1 MKYKRRLL
9 LTLLLGL
16 LVWAV
21 PLAAQTPPRVE
32 SVKVSVKGAEPGK
45 AYQTATMDAW
55 GEALPVTFVIEC
67 YPAGS
72 WQSVTGI
79 RLDSLGG
86 VLFDPG
92 FHNPRWKLP
101 QWLKRTDLGWELT
114 TKTVPGKEGEKGV
127 RVKLS
132 SEGNSEQSFGPAK
145 VHAKDVHVD
154 KISLTVEPQGKII
167 VGRGGTIKV
176 KYEPENATDK
186 RVKFDYDANNLTIE
200 PTEEVGVYRFTAK
213 GQSNMVITAT
223 AENGVSSAK
232 ATAEINTVQYGISA
246 IKLSMQGSGE
256 QGGMGFDNE
265 IYRHKTKV
273 WHIEAEITSNGPI
286 EGNVYD
292 MVGWTLVAKDRAYT
306 RSGAKAAIYG
316 NSKEGVNDR
325 DRGGF
330 SKVVYPQFESE
341 QQYKVNDREYK
352 TVISYA
358 FKADEVINESPFFL
372 LKLELKGRPEVN
384 STYRLKIGEYFVN
397 HFRIDQSDTMLLVGS
412 EPNGFIT
419 VTPEPEM
426 AYDQR
431 FDVSAGNTKKQG
443 DQLAVDRDNPNRYN
457 FSVGR
462 EEGDR
467 TLTIKA
473 KDRDGHSRNV
483 TVKVGKLEPE
493 SIAVLNKTTGK
504 EINPGDLLELAKG
517 EKVDL
522 LVSVKPEKVYD
533 ARFTLQNATGAR
545 ATRLLSVNNAGELEI
560 TAQNQAWGEP
570 GLYTVEAK
578 VPRKTASDKGS
589 FTLTSVANK
598 AGQANERVEFTFNYT
613 VKTNEVNEI
622 KLSKP
627 ELNFTYDVD
636 ADGKIREGAQV
647 VRINVLPETA
657 ADRTFSFK
665 NVPGWLD
672 ILDVQGRSV
681 KGATQKL
688 TSGEYYFK
696 VSNPNQVSGNKKK
709 VVGDIKVVSTSV
721 ATVESPLTVNLN
733 YIKVKGYTVAMTP
746 SPLKVN
752 EPAELTIEVEPRDAS
767 NPHFKL
773 VVESNTATGLNKAG
787 KWSGLISVLD
797 ASGRKVNGSASLT
810 FTGSVVSKPGK
821 YTVVS
826 SKQTDDGEELS
837 FKIQAVEQ
845 SGVNATYGEPFK
857 VEPKGITNVSYENK
871 LLVEIRDQYF
881 RHDYTALE
889 VKVKPEN
896 IVNPRV
902 EFVNAVNRKDAP
914 KYVDVEGPVN
924 GYYLFTPKKVYRD
937 RYEEHEEQ
945 LVGIPKDQNSGPVNG
960 GNITVKVVNVRAES
974 IEVVDMDGKDITQG
988 SNSVVRGVTKRFPF
1002 RVKVKPWKVSL
1013 ASVELKPVAGATNLV
1028 SGLRPSRIVRDSAA
1042 GCLVVDYLLN
1052 VDKDFTK
1059 ASFTVGHK
1067 YLKDGTPIPT
1077 VTFEQ
1082 AVPEIQKLTV
1092 EPAEVTLVGEGA
1104 KAKVK
1109 VTYLKSNAFKN
1120 AIKPYRNGLSN
1131 VSVTEVSHLDNV
1143 YTYELRV
1150 TNDVESEGKVTF
1162 KPVVGEGVTV
1172 CNVKVINPKGLQE
1185 LSFTRTELVELTL
1198 GEAGKDYVEFDLV
1211 AKSKDI
1217 AVVDALFE
1225 KVEWRLKD
1233 NRMEF
1238 AKYLKVEKLGY
1249 KVATGAAE
1257 ASWKVKLTGLNVTAD
1272 GLNDKPLEL
1281 QAWLSGKS
1289 TGVLLVKVNYGA
1301 KANEKTVE
1309 RVAFPVASLELAV
1322 GETQTID
1329 MQVTPQDVSLKQLR
1343 WDFPKVNSNTIGVC
1357 PGATWN
1363 QLQITGEKVG
1373 NTWLRVRAADRLGAY
1388 TSPLLYVKVVPG
1400 YYDLVLDA
1408 VDGESNALEG
1418 VHVVVKSDDGKTTI
1432 FDGYTTSSSKRV
1444 TVRVEGGKWYRA
1456 TASRGGYK
1464 TVDERIHVANSP
1476 VQKKLVLDRNLSE
1489 PVLYGVRVKVV
1500 DGSNP
1505 IPGAEVV
1512 LAGFKPQQTD
1522 ADGVAQYYQVPAGS
1536 YSVSARADGFEPSS
1550 KVINHVGDKNT
1561 EEVTISLQKS
1571 SIPSAPKHAL
1581 TVTVLDDESGTP
1593 LQDARVTL
1601 EARPM
1606 QMTDIAGQVTIEN
1619 LADGTYGVV
1628 VEGPANGWTAP
1639 DGKNVKFNPQTFLQD
1654 IQGADGTHEVRL
1666 QRVVGGVTPPQPATH
1681 KLTVIVCESEFGG
1694 LLNGAE
1700 VRLSGVASKVTE
1712 DGQVSFNDLVG
1723 NQVPRRV
1730 DVSKAGYVP
1739 QSQEVVVS
1747 HKDEIVRFVLAPQ
1760 TYSVTLTVKGKDG
1773 APLSGATVYLD
1784 GSKKLVTSQEG
1795 VVTFGKVRSGQ
1806 HELMVAAVGYKDGK
1820 MTIEVASDFNGE
1832 LQLAEG
1838 VSPVLNEH
1846 TLTIVVKEGATAVEG
1861 ATVRLES
1868 GEEQVTNGDGK
1879 AQFKV
1884 LDGEYTVKVAKVGYD
1899 AVERVVLVAGGD
1911 KEETIGINASTSPEV
1926 FRVVTISVLDAVT
1939 NAALSNAEVKIV
1951 GATPKQ
1957 HEGNVWVYE
1966 LKQGEYSYVV
1976 SSEGYKKH
1984 VAVLRVEQQ
1993 NIDETVKLTRGENAK
2008 FTVTVTVASSGSP
2021 VEGANVEIEGQTAIS
2036 TEKNVTKFSLESGI
2050 YTVKVSK
2057 EGYAPAEKEFFVDG
2071 KDEAVAVELRPM
2083 LKVIFNANGGKF
2095 ADGKPTQEV
2104 EVAKG
2109 DRVSPLSKNPERLG
2123 FKFTAWFLDGRE
2135 YDFAEKVNQPITLDA
2150 QWEEDATSGLHT
2162 VTFIANGGKF
2172 ADGKD
2177 VRTIKVKDGD
2187 KIDPS
2192 QVEVPQLNGRT
2203 FKCWFLDGTEY
2214 TFGEVKKD
2222 ITLEA
2227 QWDVQKKYV
2236 VSFEVAGGTPQPQ
2249 PQTVNEGKKATEP
2262 TPAPTKTGYTF
2273 DGWYLGSDKYDFSKE
2288 VTANIKLM
2296 AKWEPNAGQTTY
2308 TVTFNAEGGKP
2319 IPLVQT
2325 IVEDGNATEPVPA
2338 PTKDGFTFV
2347 EWQLD
2352 GTKYDFNMKV
2362 TKNIEL
2368 KAKWEKD
2375 VTVEATFIVKD
2386 ENDEAVKDALVSID
2400 GKSKQTGSDGKA
2412 VIDGLLKQLYT
2423 YTVTHDNYAPADG
2436 TVDLTTGNQEV
2447 KVTLK
2452 EKTIVKVTFIYNDGV
2467 TAKVEKEVNA
2477 GEAVQAPAKPEW
2489 KGHTFVEWQL
2499 NGTEYDFN
2507 TKVTESITLTAL
2519 WTVNKYTVTFNADGG
2534 TPEPEKKSVEYNK
2547 EVDEPTPAP
2556 KKDGFTFKGWYLPDD
2571 TKYDFSTKITEDITL
2586 KALWE
2591 EISATATVTF
2601 TVKDDAGNVVGGA
2614 QIKIDGKTKET
2625 LSDGTVAI
2633 DGLPKKADLAY
2644 EVTKVGYVS
2653 ASGTIDLTAG
2663 DKQEPVTLERATYT
2677 VTFDSDG
2684 GSAVDKQNVKYNEK
2698 ATKPVDPTK
2707 GGYDFVEWQLD
2718 GTKYDFGQPVN
2729 ADITLKAVWKT
2740 NPGVQTYTVT
2750 FDSDG
2755 GTAVQPESVK
2765 AGEKATRP
2773 TNPTKDGYD
2782 FVEWQLNGT
2791 TYNFDDPVNADITLK
2806 AVWKA
2811 NGQQPTTYT
2820 VTFDSDGGTAVQPE
2834 TVKAGETA
2842 TKPADPTKDGFTFKG
2857 WYLDGATESYDFSTK
2872 VSADI
2877 TLKAKWDENS
2887 NGTAV
2892 ESELLATVRIYPN
2905 PATVTLVVSAESVI
2919 ARYELVSLNGTKVL
2933 SGISSESELRLDV
2946 SQLADGV
2953 YVLLLEDAEGGVAT
2967 RRVSV
2972 RR

>member
-32 SVKVSVKGAEPGK
+32 SVKVSIKGAEPGK

-72 WQSVTGI
+72 WQSVTNIG
-79 RLDSLGG
+79 LKVESLGK
-86 VLFDPG
+86 VLHNQG
-92 FHNPRWKLP
+92 FRNPRLNLP
-101 QWLKRTDLGWELT
+101 PWLKRTDLGWELT
-114 TKTVPGKEGEKGV
+114 TRTVPGKEGEIGV
-127 RVKLS
+127 VVMLDS
-132 SEGNSEQSFGPAK
+132 YGNGTQSFDPVK
-145 VHAKDVHVD
+145 VHAKDIHVD

-186 RVKFDYDANNLTIE
+186 RVRFDYDANNLTIE

-213 GQSNMVITAT
+213 GQSNVDVTAT
-223 AENGVSSAK
+223 AENGGSSAK
-232 ATAEINTVQYGISA
+232 ATAKINTVQYGISA

-273 WHIEAEITSNGPI
+273 WHIEAEITSNGPV

-330 SKVVYPQFESE
+330 SKIVYPQFESE

-473 KDRDGHSRNV
+473 KDRDGHLRNV

-504 EINPGDLLELAKG
+504 KINPGDLLELAKG

-522 LVSVKPEKVYD
+522 LVSVDPEKVYD

-578 VPRKTASDKGS
+578 APRKTASDKGS

-613 VKTNEVNEI
+613 VKTNEVNRIEVT
-622 KLSKP
+622 KP

-647 VRINVLPETA
+647 VRIDVLPETA

-672 ILDVQGRSV
+672 ILDIQGRSV
-681 KGATQKL
+681 RRPDQKL
-688 TSGEYYFK
+688 SSGEYYFK
-696 VSNPNQVSGNKKK
+696 VRDQNQVNGNKEK

-721 ATVESPLTVNLN
+721 NSVKSPLTVNLN
-733 YIKVKGYTVAMTP
+733 YIKVTGYTVAMTP
-746 SPLKVN
+746 SLTVN
-752 EPAELTIEVEPRDAS
+752 EPAELTITAKPGNAS
-767 NPHFKL
+767 NPHFRL

-787 KWSGLISVLD
+787 NWSRLISVRD
-797 ASGRKVNGSASLT
+797 ASERKVNGSTSLT
-810 FTGSVVSKPGK
+810 FMGSVESKPGK
-821 YTVVS
+821 FTVVS
-826 SKQTDDGEELS
+826 NKKTDDGEELS

-845 SGVNATYGEPFK
+845 KGVNATYGGPFK
-857 VEPKGITNVSYENK
+857 VEPKGITDVLYENE

-881 RHDYTALE
+881 RHDYTPLE
-889 VKVKPEN
+889 VKVDPVDV
-896 IVNPRV
+896 VNPRV
-902 EFVNAVNRKDAP
+902 KFENADKKGDAP
-914 KYVDVEGPVN
+914 KYVDVVGPVN

-974 IEVVDMDGKDITQG
+974 IEVVDMDGKDITQDP
-988 SNSVVRGVTKRFPF
+988 NHVVRGVTKSFPF

-1013 ASVELKPVAGATNLV
+1013 ASVELKPVAGTTNLV
-1028 SGLRPSRIVRDSAA
+1028 GGLRPSRIVRDSAA

-1059 ASFTVGHK
+1059 AAFTVGHK

-1092 EPAEVTLVGEGA
+1092 EPAEVTLVGKDA

-1109 VTYLKSNAFKN
+1109 VTYSPGNAFKD
-1120 AIKPYRNGLSN
+1120 AIRPYRNGLSN
-1131 VSVTEVSHLDNV
+1131 VLVTEVSHLDNV

-1162 KPVVGEGVTV
+1162 KPVVGEGETV
-1172 CNVKVINPKGLQE
+1172 CNVKVINPEGLQE
-1185 LSFTRTELVELTL
+1185 LSFTRTEPVELTL
-1198 GEAGKDYVEFDLV
+1198 GEAGMDYVEFDLV

-1225 KVEWRLKD
+1225 KVEWRLEG

-1249 KVATGAAE
+1249 DLVPGEATAK
-1257 ASWKVKLTGLNVTAD
+1257 WKVRLTGLNVTAN
-1272 GLNDKPLEL
+1272 GLIDIPLKL
-1281 QAWLSGKS
+1281 QAWLDGKQ

-1373 NTWLRVRAADRLGAY
+1373 NTWLRVRAADWLGAY
-1388 TSPLLYVKVVPG
+1388 TSPLLYVKVVSG

-1418 VHVVVKSDDGKTTI
+1418 VRVVVMSDDRKTTI

-1489 PVLYGVRVKVV
+1489 PVLYGVRVKVD
-1500 DGSNP
+1500 DGTNP

-1512 LAGFKPQQTD
+1512 LAGFKPQQTR

-1536 YSVSARADGFEPSS
+1536 YSVSVRAEGFEPSS
-1550 KVINHVGDKNT
+1550 KVINHVGEKNT
-1561 EEVTISLQKS
+1561 EETILLQKS
-1571 SIPSAPKHAL
+1571 STPSAPKHAL
-1581 TVTVLDDESGTP
+1581 TVTVLDDESGTS

-1666 QRVVGGVTPPQPATH
+1666 QRVVGGVIPSQPSTH

-1700 VRLSGVASKVTE
+1700 VRLSGVALKVTE

-1723 NQVPRRV
+1723 NPKARRV
-1730 DVSKAGYVP
+1730 EVSKAGYVP
-1739 QSQEVVVS
+1739 QSQDVVVS
-1747 HKDEIVRFVLAPQ
+1747 NKDEIVRFVLASQ
-1760 TYSVTLTVKGKDG
+1760 TYSVTLTVKGKGG

-1784 GSKKLVTSQEG
+1784 GNKKLVTSQDG

-1806 HELMVAAVGYKDGK
+1806 HELMVAAVGYKDSK
-1820 MTIEVASDFNGE
+1820 MTIEIASDFNYE

-1838 VSPVLNEH
+1838 VSPVLKEH
-1846 TLTIVVKEGATAVEG
+1846 TLTIVVKEGSTAVAKAVEG

-1868 GEEQVTNGDGK
+1868 GEEQVTDVDGK

-1884 LDGEYTVKVAKVGYD
+1884 LDGEYTVKVSKVGYD
-1899 AVERVVLVAGGD
+1899 AVEEKVTVEGGD
-1911 KEETIGINASTSPEV
+1911 EEKTIVIKASISPEV
-1926 FRVVTISVLDAVT
+1926 LRVVTISVADAVT
-1939 NAALSNAEVKIV
+1939 NESLSKAEVKIV

-1966 LKQGEYSYVV
+1966 LKKGEYSYVV
-1976 SSEGYKKH
+1976 SCDGYKKH

-1993 NIDETVKLTRGENAK
+1993 NVAETVKLTRGENAK

-2036 TEKNVTKFSLESGI
+2036 TEKNVTKFSLESGV
-2050 YTVKVSK
+2050 YTVKVRK
-2057 EGYAPAEKEFFVDG
+2057 EGYAPVEQEFFVDG

-2095 ADGKPTQEV
+2095 ADGKPTREV

-2109 DRVSPLSKNPERLG
+2109 NRVSPLSKNPEKLG
-2123 FKFTAWFLDGRE
+2123 FKFTAWFLDGQE
-2135 YDFAEKVNQPITLDA
+2135 YNFAEKVQRPITLEA
-2150 QWEEDATSGLHT
+2150 QWEDVATPGLHT
-2162 VTFIANGGKF
+2162 VTFMANGGKF

-2177 VRTIKVKDGD
+2177 VRTIKVKDGE

-2192 QVEVPQLNGRT
+2192 QAEVPTLNGRA

-2227 QWDVQKKYV
+2227 QWDVLKTYV
-2236 VSFEVAGGTPQPQ
+2236 VSFEVAGGTPQPS
-2249 PQTVNEGKKATEP
+2249 PQTVNEGEKATEP

-2273 DGWYLGSDKYDFSKE
+2273 DGWYLGSDKYDFSKV
-2288 VTANIKLM
+2288 VTASIKLM
-2296 AKWEPNAGQTTY
+2296 AKWNPDAGQTTH
-2308 TVTFNAEGGKP
+2308 TVTFNADGGEPKP
-2319 IPLVQT
+2319 IEQS
-2325 IVEDGNATEPVPA
+2325 IVGGGNATEPVPA
-2338 PTKDGFTFV
+2338 PTKDGFTFKG
-2347 EWQLD
+2347 WYLPD
-2352 GTKYDFNMKV
+2352 GTAYKFNEPV
-2362 TKNIEL
+2362 TADITL
-2368 KAKWEKD
+2368 KAKWEANVMVK
-2375 VTVEATFIVKD
+2375 VTFIVKD
-2386 ENDEAVKDALVSID
+2386 ENDEAVKDALVTID
-2400 GKSKQTGSDGKA
+2400 DKSSRTGADGKA

-2423 YTVTHDNYAPADG
+2423 YIVTHDNYAPADG
-2436 TVDLTTGNQEV
+2436 TVDLTTGDQVVE
-2447 KVTLK
+2447 VTLK
-2452 EKTIVKVTFIYNDGV
+2452 EKTMVTVTFVYNDGV
-2467 TAKVEKEVNA
+2467 TAKVEKKVNA
-2477 GEAVQAPAKPEW
+2477 GEAVQAPANPEW

-2499 NGTEYDFN
+2499 DGKTYDFN
-2507 TKVTESITLTAL
+2507 MKVTEDITLKAK
-2519 WTVNKYTVTFNADGG
+2519 WKVNMYTVTFDADGG

-2547 EVDEPTPAP
+2547 EVEEPTPAP
-2556 KKDGFTFKGWYLPDD
+2556 KKDGFTFKGWYLPDG
-2571 TKYDFSTKITEDITL
+2571 TKYNFSTKVTEDITL

-2591 EISATATVTF
+2591 ENSATATVTF

-2663 DKQEPVTLERATYT
+2663 DKQETVTLERVTYT

-2698 ATKPVDPTK
+2698 ATEPKPAPNREGFMFNGWYLDGATES
-2707 GGYDFVEWQLD
+2707 YDF
-2718 GTKYDFGQPVN
+2718 TKPVN
-2729 ADITLKAVWKT
+2729 ADITLKAKW
-2740 NPGVQTYTVT
+2740 
-2750 FDSDG
+2750 D
-2755 GTAVQPESVK
+2755 E
-2765 AGEKATRP
+2765 
-2773 TNPTKDGYD
+2773 
-2782 FVEWQLNGT
+2782 NGT
-2791 TYNFDDPVNADITLK
+2791 VP
-2806 AVWKA
+2806 
-2811 NGQQPTTYT
+2811 QPTTYT
-2820 VTFDSDGGTAVQPE
+2820 VTFDSDGGSAVEAQ

-2842 TKPADPTKDGFTFKG
+2842 TKPADPTKDGSTFKG
-2857 WYLDGATESYDFSTK
+2857 WCKEGTTELYDFSQP
-2872 VSADI
+2872 VNDNI
-2877 TLKAKWDENS
+2877 TLKAQWEENG

>member
-16 LVWAV
+16 LACTV

-32 SVKVSVKGAEPGK
+32 SVKVSIKGAEPGK

-55 GEALPVTFVIEC
+55 GKALPVTFVIEC

-79 RLDSLGG
+79 KLDALGG

-92 FHNPRWKLP
+92 FRNPRWKLP
-101 QWLKRTDLGWELT
+101 SWLKRTDLGWELT
-114 TKTVPGKEGEKGV
+114 TETMPGKEGETGV
-127 RVKLS
+127 EVMLDS
-132 SEGNSEQSFGPAK
+132 YGNGMQSFGPVK
-145 VHAKDVHVD
+145 VQAKDIHVE
-154 KISLTVEPQGKII
+154 KISLTVEPQGEII

-176 KYEPENATDK
+176 KYEPEDATDK
-186 RVKFDYDANNLTIE
+186 RVKFYYDAKYLTIE

-213 GQSNMVITAT
+213 GQSNVQVTAA
-223 AENGVSSAK
+223 AEDKLNNATETTVVHTRQYDISS
-232 ATAEINTVQYGISA
+232 

-256 QGGMGFDNE
+256 QGGTGYDNE

-273 WHIEAEITSNGPI
+273 WHIEAEVTSNGPI

-292 MVGWTLVAKDRAYT
+292 MVGWTLVAKDPAYS
-306 RSGAKAAIYG
+306 RNGLKAAIYG

-341 QQYKVNDREYK
+341 QQYKVSDREYK

-372 LKLELKGRPEVN
+372 LKLELKEKPNVN
-384 STYRLKIGEYFVN
+384 DTYRLKIGEYFVN

-426 AYDQR
+426 AYEQR
-431 FDVSAGNTKKQG
+431 FTVDAGNTGKQG

-457 FSVGR
+457 FSVGQ
-462 EEGDR
+462 EAGDR
-467 TLTIKA
+467 TLTITA
-473 KDRDGHSRNV
+473 KDADHYSRNV
-483 TVKVGKLEPE
+483 TVKVEKREPE

-522 LVSVKPEKVYD
+522 LVSVDPEKVYD
-533 ARFTLQNATGAR
+533 ATFTFKDVTRIRADRFLA
-545 ATRLLSVNNAGELEI
+545 SDAGKLKI
-560 TAQNQAWGEP
+560 TAQGHAWGTP
-570 GLYTVEAK
+570 GLYTVEAQES
-578 VPRKTASDKGS
+578 RKTESAKGS

-598 AGQANERVEFTFNYT
+598 AGHANEKVNFSFDYT

-622 KLSKP
+622 AITKP
-627 ELNFTYDVD
+627 TLNFTYDVD
-636 ADGKIREGAQV
+636 ADGQIREGVQV
-647 VRINVLPETA
+647 VRIDVLPETA

-672 ILDVQGRSV
+672 ILNTEGRSV

-688 TSGEYYFK
+688 TSGEYYIR
-696 VSNPNQVSGNKKK
+696 VSGPNQVNGNN
-709 VVGDIKVVSTSV
+709 VNARGDIEVVSTSV
-721 ATVESPLTVNLN
+721 KNVKSPLTVNLN
-733 YIKVKGYTVAMTP
+733 YIKVEGYTVAIDP
-746 SPLKVN
+746 SPLTVN
-752 EPAELTIEVEPRDAS
+752 EPAVLTITAQPDNAS

-773 VVESNTATGLNKAG
+773 VVESNTATVINKAG
-787 KWSGLISVLD
+787 KWSNLISVRD
-797 ASGRKVNGSASLT
+797 ASERKVNGSASLT
-810 FTGSVVSKPGK
+810 FMGSVESKPGK
-821 YTVVS
+821 FTVVS
-826 SKQTDDGEELS
+826 NKKTDDREELS

-845 SGVNATYGEPFK
+845 KGVNATYGEPFK
-857 VEPKGITNVSYENK
+857 VKPKGIKEVIYKNE
-871 LLVEIRDQYF
+871 LLVEIRDEYF
-881 RHDYTALE
+881 RHDYTPLE
-889 VKVKPEN
+889 VKVDPVD

-914 KYVDVEGPVN
+914 KYVDVVGPVN

-945 LVGIPKDQNSGPVNG
+945 LIGTPKDQNSGTVNS
-960 GNITVKVVNVRAES
+960 GNITVKVVNVKAGS
-974 IEVVDMDGKDITQG
+974 IEVVDMDGKDITQDP
-988 SNSVVRGVTKRFPF
+988 NPVVRGVTKSFPF
-1002 RVKVKPWKVSL
+1002 RVKVKPWNVSL
-1013 ASVELKPVAGATNLV
+1013 AAVELKPVTGTTNLIA
-1028 SGLRPSRIVRDSAA
+1028 GLRPSHIARDSAEK
-1042 GCLVVDYLLN
+1042 CLVVDYLLN
-1052 VDKDFTK
+1052 MNKNFTK
-1059 ASFTVGHK
+1059 AAFTVGHK
-1067 YLKDGTPIPT
+1067 YLQAGAPIPT

-1082 AVPEIQKLTV
+1082 KTPKIQKLTV
-1092 EPAEVTLVGEGA
+1092 EPAEVTLVGKGA

-1109 VTYLKSNAFKN
+1109 VTYSSGNAFDKRVN
-1120 AIKPYRNGLSN
+1120 FSRIDVQN
-1131 VSVTEVSHLDNV
+1131 VEVKVVSHLDSV
-1143 YTYELRV
+1143 YTYELTV
-1150 TNDVESEGKVTF
+1150 TDNVESAGKVTF
-1162 KPVVGEGVTV
+1162 KPAVGEGEAECSVT
-1172 CNVKVINPKGLQE
+1172 VINPKGLQE
-1185 LSFTRTELVELTL
+1185 LSFTRTEPVELTL
-1198 GEAGKDYVEFDLV
+1198 GEAGKDYVEFELV
-1211 AKSKDI
+1211 AKSKGI

-1225 KVEWRLKD
+1225 GVEWRLEGSS
-1233 NRMEF
+1233 MEF

-1249 KVATGAAE
+1249 EVATGAAE
-1257 ASWKVKLTGLNVTAD
+1257 ASWKVKLTGLNVTAN
-1272 GLNDKPLEL
+1272 GLNDIPLKL
-1281 QAWLSGKS
+1281 QAWLGGKP
-1289 TGVLLVKVNYGA
+1289 TGVLPVKVSYGA
-1301 KANEKTVE
+1301 KANEKTAE
-1309 RVAFPVASLELAV
+1309 RVAFPVASLNLAV
-1322 GETQTID
+1322 GETQTVD

-1388 TSPLLYVKVVPG
+1388 TSPLLYVKVVSG

-1408 VDGESNALEG
+1408 VDGEAHPLEG

-1464 TVDERIHVANSP
+1464 AVDERIRVANSP
-1476 VQKKLVLDRNLSE
+1476 VQEKLVLDRNLSE
-1489 PVLYGVRVKVV
+1489 PVLYGVRVKVD
-1500 DGSNP
+1500 DGTNP

-1512 LAGFKPQQTD
+1512 LAGFKPQQTN

-1606 QMTDIAGQVTIEN
+1606 QMTDIAGQATIEN

-1628 VEGPANGWTAP
+1628 VEGPANDWTAP

-1730 DVSKAGYVP
+1730 DVSKVGYVP
-1739 QSQEVVVS
+1739 QSQQVVVS
-1747 HKDEIVRFVLAPQ
+1747 NKDEIVRFVLAPQ
-1760 TYSVTLTVKGKDG
+1760 TYFVTLTVKGKG
-1773 APLSGATVYLD
+1773 GTPLSGATVYLD
-1784 GSKKLVTSQEG
+1784 GSRKQVTSQDG
-1795 VVTFGKVRSGQ
+1795 VVKFEEVRSGQ
-1806 HELMVAAVGYKDGK
+1806 HVLTVAAVGYKDGK
-1820 MTIEVASDFNGE
+1820 MTIEVASNFDGE

-1846 TLTIVVKEGATAVEG
+1846 TLTIVVKEGATAVKG

-1868 GEEQVTNGDGK
+1868 GEEKVTKGDGK

-1884 LDGEYTVKVAKVGYD
+1884 LDGEYTVKVSKIGYD
-1899 AVERVVLVAGGD
+1899 AVEKVVTVAGGNE
-1911 KEETIGINASTSPEV
+1911 EETIEIKASISPEV
-1926 FRVVTISVLDAVT
+1926 LRVVTISVADAVT
-1939 NAALSNAEVKIV
+1939 NESLSKAEVKIV

-1966 LKQGEYSYVV
+1966 LKKGEYSYVV
-1976 SSEGYKKH
+1976 SCEGYEKH

-1993 NIDETVKLTRGENAK
+1993 NLAETVKLIRGKNEK

-2021 VEGANVEIEGQTAIS
+2021 VEGANVEIGGQTAIS
-2036 TEKNVTKFSLESGI
+2036 TEKNVTKFSLESGV

-2057 EGYAPAEKEFFVDG
+2057 EGYASVEQEVFVDG
-2071 KDEAVAVELRPM
+2071 KDAAVTVELRPKV
-2083 LKVIFNANGGKF
+2083 KVIFNANGGKF
-2095 ADGKPTQEV
+2095 ADGKLIQEV
-2104 EVAKG
+2104 AVAKG
-2109 DRVSPLSKNPERLG
+2109 DRVSPLSENPEKLG
-2123 FKFTAWFLDGRE
+2123 FKFTAWFLDGQE
-2135 YDFAEKVNQPITLDA
+2135 YNFAEEVQRPITLEA
-2150 QWEEDATSGLHT
+2150 QWEDVATPGLHT
-2162 VTFIANGGKF
+2162 VTFNANGGKF

-2177 VRTIKVKDGD
+2177 VRTIKVKDGE

-2192 QVEVPQLNGRT
+2192 QAEVPTLNGRT

-2227 QWDVQKKYV
+2227 QWDVQKKYG
-2236 VSFEVAGGTPQPQ
+2236 VSFEVAGGTPQPS
-2249 PQTVNEGKKATEP
+2249 PQTVNEGEKATEP

-2273 DGWYLGSDKYDFSKE
+2273 DGWYLGSDKYDFGKG
-2288 VTANIKLM
+2288 VTVSIKLM
-2296 AKWEPNAGQTTY
+2296 AKWNPNAGQTTY
-2308 TVTFNAEGGKP
+2308 TVSFNAEGGKP
-2319 IPLVQT
+2319 IPIEQS
-2325 IVEDGNATEPVPA
+2325 IVEGGNATEPVPA
-2338 PTKDGFTFV
+2338 PAKDGFTFV

-2386 ENDEAVKDALVSID
+2386 ENGEAVKDAVVTID
-2400 GKSKQTGSDGKA
+2400 DKSRKTGADGKA
-2412 VIDGLLKQLYT
+2412 VIDGLLKQLYP

-2477 GEAVQAPAKPEW
+2477 GEAVKAPAKPEW

-2499 NGTEYDFN
+2499 DGKTYDFN
-2507 TKVTESITLTAL
+2507 MKVTEDITLKAK
-2519 WTVNKYTVTFNADGG
+2519 WKVNMYTVTFDADGG

-2547 EVDEPTPAP
+2547 EVEEPTPAP
-2556 KKDGFTFKGWYLPDD
+2556 QKDGYTLKGWCKEGTTDLYN
-2571 TKYDFSTKITEDITL
+2571 FSTKVTENITL

-2591 EISATATVTF
+2591 ENSATATVTF
-2601 TVKDDAGNVVGGA
+2601 TVKDDAGSVVGGA

-2663 DKQEPVTLERATYT
+2663 DKQETVTLERVTYT

-2698 ATKPVDPTK
+2698 ATEP
-2707 GGYDFVEWQLD
+2707 
-2718 GTKYDFGQPVN
+2718 
-2729 ADITLKAVWKT
+2729 
-2740 NPGVQTYTVT
+2740 
-2750 FDSDG
+2750 
-2755 GTAVQPESVK
+2755 
-2765 AGEKATRP
+2765 
-2773 TNPTKDGYD
+2773 
-2782 FVEWQLNGT
+2782 
-2791 TYNFDDPVNADITLK
+2791 
-2806 AVWKA
+2806 
-2811 NGQQPTTYT
+2811 
-2820 VTFDSDGGTAVQPE
+2820 
-2834 TVKAGETA
+2834 
-2842 TKPADPTKDGFTFKG
+2842 KPAPNREGFMFNG
-2857 WYLDGATESYDFSTK
+2857 WYLDGATESYDFTK
-2872 VSADI
+2872 PVNADI
-2877 TLKAKWDENS
+2877 TLKAKWDENGTVPQPTIYTVAFDS
-2887 NGTAV
+2887 DGGSAVEAQTVKAGEMATKPADPTKDGSTFKGWCKEGTTELYDFSQPVNDNITLKAQWEENGNGTAV

-2946 SQLADGV
+2946 SQLSDGV
-2953 YVLLLEDAEGGVAT
+2953 YVLLLEDAEGDVAA

>member
-16 LVWAV
+16 LACTV

-32 SVKVSVKGAEPGK
+32 SVKVSIKGAEPGK
-45 AYQTATMDAW
+45 TYQTATMDAW
-55 GEALPVTFVIEC
+55 GKALPVTFVIEC
-67 YPAGS
+67 YPSGS
-72 WQSVTGI
+72 WQSVTSIG
-79 RLDSLGG
+79 LDAKSLKDAKSSKD
-86 VLFDPG
+86 VLYNQG
-92 FHNPRWKLP
+92 FRNPRGTLP
-101 QWLKRTDLGWELT
+101 PWLKRTDLGWELT
-114 TKTVPGKEGEKGV
+114 TRTVPGQEGEIGV
-127 RVKLS
+127 VVMLAS
-132 SEGNSEQSFGPAK
+132 DGNGTQSFDPVN
-145 VHAKDVHVD
+145 VHAKDIHVD

-176 KYEPENATDK
+176 KYEPEDATDK
-186 RVKFDYDANNLTIE
+186 RVKFDYDAKYLTIE
-200 PTEEVGVYRFTAK
+200 QTEEVGVYRFTAK
-213 GQSNMVITAT
+213 GQSNVDVTAT
-223 AENGVSSAK
+223 AENGSSSAK
-232 ATAEINTVQYGISA
+232 ATAKINTVQYGISA

-256 QGGMGFDNE
+256 QGGTGYDNE

-273 WHIEAEITSNGPI
+273 WHIEAEVTSNGPI

-292 MVGWTLVAKDRAYT
+292 MVGWTLVANDPTYT
-306 RSGAKAAIYG
+306 RDGAKAAIYG

-325 DRGGF
+325 DVPGF
-330 SKVVYPQFESE
+330 SKVVFPQFESE
-341 QQYKVNDREYK
+341 QQYKVNDGEYK

-372 LKLELKGRPEVN
+372 LKLQLKGRPEVS

-397 HFRIDQSDTMLLVGS
+397 NFRIDPSDTELLVGS

-426 AYDQR
+426 AYEQR
-431 FDVSAGNTKKQG
+431 FDVSAGNTGKVG
-443 DQLAVDRDNPNRYN
+443 DKLAVDKDNPNRYN
-457 FSVGR
+457 FSVGL

-473 KDRDGHSRNV
+473 KDRDGHSQNV
-483 TVKVGKLEPE
+483 TVKVEKIEPK
-493 SIAVLNKTTGK
+493 SIAVLNKTTGR
-504 EINPGDLLELAKG
+504 EIDPGELLELAKG

-522 LVSVKPEKVYD
+522 LVSVKPENVYD
-533 ARFTLQNATGAR
+533 ARFTLLNATGTGAKR
-545 ATRLLSVNNAGELEI
+545 SLLVNNAGKLEI
-560 TAQNQAWGEP
+560 TAQNQVWGEP

-578 VPRKTASDKGS
+578 APRKIGTDKGS
-589 FTLTSVANK
+589 FTLKSEANK
-598 AGQANERVEFTFNYT
+598 AGQANAKVEFAFNYT
-613 VKTNEVNEI
+613 VKTNEVSTI

-636 ADGKIREGAQV
+636 ADGKIREGMQV
-647 VRINVLPETA
+647 MRIDVLPETA

-672 ILDVQGRSV
+672 ILNTEGKSV
-681 KGATQKL
+681 KNQKDL

-696 VSNPNQVSGNKKK
+696 VRDPNQVNGNKEK

-721 ATVESPLTVNLN
+721 NTVESSLKVNFN
-733 YIKVKGYTVAMTP
+733 YIKVTGYTVEMTP
-746 SPLKVN
+746 SLTVN
-752 EPAELTIEVEPRDAS
+752 EPAELTITAQPGNAS
-767 NPHFKL
+767 NPHFRL
-773 VVESNTATGLNKAG
+773 VVESNTATTRNWLNDIA
-787 KWSGLISVLD
+787 VLD
-797 ASGRKVNGSASLT
+797 ASGRKVNSL
-810 FTGSVVSKPGK
+810 GGLVGIVSKPGK
-821 YTVVS
+821 FTVVS
-826 SKQTDDGEELS
+826 NKKTADREELS

-857 VEPKGITNVSYENK
+857 VEPKGITNVSYDNE

-889 VKVKPEN
+889 VKVEPEN

-902 EFVNAVNRKDAP
+902 EFVNAVNGKEAP
-914 KYVDVEGPVN
+914 QFVDVEGPVN
-924 GYYLFTPKKVYRD
+924 GYYLFTPKNRNQ
-937 RYEEHEEQ
+937 YEDHEEQ
-945 LVGIPKDQNSGPVNG
+945 LVAIPKDQNSGTVNS
-960 GNITVKVVNVRAES
+960 GNITVKVVNVKAES
-974 IEVVDMDGKDITQG
+974 IEVVDMDGKDITQDP
-988 SNSVVRGVTKRFPF
+988 NPVVRGVTKSFPF
-1002 RVKVKPWKVSL
+1002 RVKVKPWNVSL
-1013 ASVELKPVAGATNLV
+1013 AAVELKTVAGTTNLI

-1042 GCLVVDYLLN
+1042 NRLVVDYLLN

-1059 ASFTVGHK
+1059 AAFTVGHK
-1067 YLKDGTPIPT
+1067 YLQAGAPIPT

-1082 AVPEIQKLTV
+1082 KTPKIQKLTV
-1092 EPAEVTLVGEGA
+1092 EPAEVTLVG
-1104 KAKVK
+1104 KDDKTLVK
-1109 VTYLKSNAFKN
+1109 VTYSPGNAFDKRVTSV
-1120 AIKPYRNGLSN
+1120 KHGVPN
-1131 VSVTEVSHLDNV
+1131 VDVKVVSHLDSV

-1162 KPVVGEGVTV
+1162 KPVVGEGETV
-1172 CNVKVINPKGLQE
+1172 CNVKVINPKGLQKIW
-1185 LSFTRTELVELTL
+1185 FTITDPVELTL
-1198 GEAGKDYVEFDLV
+1198 GEAGKDFVEFDLM
-1211 AKSKDI
+1211 AESKDI

-1225 KVEWRLKD
+1225 KVEWRLEG

-1249 KVATGAAE
+1249 KVATGASE
-1257 ASWKVKLTGLNVTAD
+1257 ASWKVKLTGLNVTAN
-1272 GLNDKPLEL
+1272 GLHDNPLKL
-1281 QAWLSGKS
+1281 QAWLSGKP
-1289 TGVLLVKVNYGA
+1289 TGVLPVKVSYGA

-1309 RVAFPVASLELAV
+1309 RVAFPEASLELAV
-1322 GETQTID
+1322 GETKTVD

-1343 WDFPKVNSNTIGVC
+1343 WDFPKANSNTIGVC

-1388 TSPLLYVKVVPG
+1388 TSPLLYVKVVSG

-1408 VDGESNALEG
+1408 VDGEAHPLEG

-1464 TVDERIHVANSP
+1464 AVDERIRVANSP
-1476 VQKKLVLDRNLSE
+1476 VQEKLVLDRNLSE
-1489 PVLYGVRVKVV
+1489 LVLYGVRIKVD
-1500 DGSNP
+1500 DGTNP

-1512 LAGFKPQQTD
+1512 LAGFKPQQTN

-1619 LADGTYGVV
+1619 LADGKYGVV
-1628 VEGPANGWTAP
+1628 VEGPANGWTDP
-1639 DGKNVKFNPQTFLQD
+1639 DGKNIKFNPQTFLQD
-1654 IQGADGTHEVRL
+1654 IQGADWTHEVRL
-1666 QRVVGGVTPPQPATH
+1666 ERVVGGVTPPQPETH
-1681 KLTVIVCESEFGG
+1681 KLTVIVRESEFGG

-1700 VRLSGVASKVTE
+1700 VRLSGVASKITK
-1712 DGQVSFNDLVG
+1712 DGQVVFNDLVG
-1723 NQVPRRV
+1723 DQKARRV
-1730 DVSKAGYVP
+1730 DVGKAGYVP

-1747 HKDEIVRFVLAPQ
+1747 NKDEIVRFVLAPQ
-1760 TYSVTLTVKGKDG
+1760 SYSVTLTVKGKGG

-1784 GSKKLVTSQEG
+1784 GNKKLVTSQDG

-1846 TLTIVVKEGATAVEG
+1846 TLTIMVKDGATAVKG

-1868 GEEQVTNGDGK
+1868 GEEQVTDVDGK

-1884 LDGEYTVKVAKVGYD
+1884 LDGEYTVKVSKVGYD
-1899 AVERVVLVAGGD
+1899 AVEEKVTVEGGD
-1911 KEETIGINASTSPEV
+1911 EEKTIQIKTSASPDV
-1926 FRVVTISVLDAVT
+1926 LRVVTISVEDAAAKV
-1939 NAALSNAEVKIV
+1939 ALSNAEVKIV
-1951 GATPKQ
+1951 GATPKL

-1966 LKQGEYSYVV
+1966 LKEGEYRYVV
-1976 SSEGYKKH
+1976 SCEGYKKH
-1984 VAVLRVEQQ
+1984 VDVLSVKQQ
-1993 NIDETVKLTRGENAK
+1993 NIDETVKLTRGENEK

-2036 TEKNVTKFSLESGI
+2036 TEKNVTKFSLESGV
-2050 YTVKVSK
+2050 YTVNVRKN
-2057 EGYAPAEKEFFVDG
+2057 GYAPAKQEFFVDG
-2071 KDEAVAVELRPM
+2071 KDGAVTVELRPKV
-2083 LKVIFNANGGKF
+2083 KVIFNANGGKF
-2095 ADGKPTQEV
+2095 ADGKPTREV
-2104 EVAKG
+2104 AVAKG
-2109 DRVSPLSKNPERLG
+2109 DRVSPLSENPERLG
-2123 FKFTAWFLDGRE
+2123 FKFTAWFLDGKE
-2135 YDFAEKVNQPITLDA
+2135 YNFSEEVQQPITLEA
-2150 QWEEDATSGLHT
+2150 QWEDVATSGLHT

-2187 KIDPS
+2187 KIGPS
-2192 QVEVPQLNGRT
+2192 QVEVPKLNGRT
-2203 FKCWFLDGTEY
+2203 FKCWFLDGAEY

-2227 QWDVQKKYV
+2227 QWDVLKTYV
-2236 VSFEVAGGTPQPQ
+2236 VSFEVAGGTPQPS
-2249 PQTVNEGKKATEP
+2249 PQTVNAGGKATEP

-2273 DGWYLGSDKYDFSKE
+2273 DGWYLGGDKYDFSKE
-2288 VTANIKLM
+2288 VTANINLM
-2296 AKWEPNAGQTTY
+2296 AKWNPNAGQTSY
-2308 TVTFNAEGGKP
+2308 TVTFNADGGKP
-2319 IPLVQT
+2319 VPLKQT
-2325 IVEDGNATEPVPA
+2325 IVKGGNATEPVPA
-2338 PTKDGFTFV
+2338 PGKDGYTFKG
-2347 EWQLD
+2347 WYLPD

-2368 KAKWEKD
+2368 KALWEENVMVK
-2375 VTVEATFIVKD
+2375 VTFTVKN
-2386 ENDEAVKDALVSID
+2386 ENDLAVEDAEVTIE
-2400 GKSKQTGSDGKA
+2400 GKSNKTGSDGKA
-2412 VIDGLLKQLYT
+2412 VIDGLLKQLYF
-2423 YTVTHDNYAPADG
+2423 YTVTHDNYASADG
-2436 TVDLTTGNQEV
+2436 TVDLTTGDQEV
-2447 KVTLK
+2447 EVKLKAKTMVT
-2452 EKTIVKVTFIYNDGV
+2452 VTFDYNDGV
-2467 TAKVEKEVNA
+2467 TANVEQKVNA

-2499 NGTEYDFN
+2499 NGKTYNFN

-2534 TPEPEKKSVEYNK
+2534 IPEPEEEHVEYNK
-2547 EVDEPTPAP
+2547 EVNEPTPAP
-2556 KKDGFTFKGWYLPDD
+2556 TKNGFTFKGWYLPDG
-2571 TKYDFSTKITEDITL
+2571 TKYNFSTKVTEDITL

-2591 EISATATVTF
+2591 E
-2601 TVKDDAGNVVGGA
+2601 
-2614 QIKIDGKTKET
+2614 
-2625 LSDGTVAI
+2625 
-2633 DGLPKKADLAY
+2633 
-2644 EVTKVGYVS
+2644 
-2653 ASGTIDLTAG
+2653 
-2663 DKQEPVTLERATYT
+2663 
-2677 VTFDSDG
+2677 
-2684 GSAVDKQNVKYNEK
+2684 
-2698 ATKPVDPTK
+2698 
-2707 GGYDFVEWQLD
+2707 
-2718 GTKYDFGQPVN
+2718 
-2729 ADITLKAVWKT
+2729 

-2750 FDSDG
+2750 FDFNDG
-2755 GTAVQPESVK
+2755 KTESVK
-2765 AGEKATRP
+2765 KTVNAGETVAKPTDPTRDDYTFKGWYQDGATEP
-2773 TNPTKDGYD
+2773 YD
-2782 FVEWQLNGT
+2782 FNTKVT
-2791 TYNFDDPVNADITLK
+2791 KDITLK
-2806 AVWKA
+2806 AKWEAKPGV
-2811 NGQQPTTYT
+2811 QTYT
-2820 VTFDSDGGTAVQPE
+2820 VTFDFNDGKTESVKK
-2834 TVKAGETA
+2834 TVNAGETVA
-2842 TKPADPTKDGFTFKG
+2842 KPTDPTRDDYTFKG
-2857 WYLDGATESYDFSTK
+2857 WYLDGATESYDFSQP
-2872 VSADI
+2872 VNADI
-2877 TLKAKWDENS
+2877 TLKAKWEENG

-2953 YVLLLEDAEGGVAT
+2953 YVLLLEDADGGVAT